1 MERGGG
7 HASYSEGQSRWGP
20 APEHLPAAPPPGG
33 SPAPSSRACARWLRS
48 CCSPSRGHFPA
59 DRGGDPSARGACAKS
74 GAMPAVGAWA
84 PRAVLWC
91 ALLCALG
98 TAPSQAG
105 ECKELESC
113 EKCIEGEASLNITDC
128 VWMFC
133 KESKKEG
140 TGSCVG
146 KGEPAKEAC
155 SFYNVTSMCEAPR
168 TTTKEPPH
176 PTTKETPKSP
186 TKEPEIFTPGTTA
199 SPPLTSF
206 PEFHSAGFDSASFI
220 GGIVLVLSIQAVIF
234 FVIKFL
240 RSKDSTYQTL
250 I

>member
-155 SFYNVTSMCEAPR
+155 SFYNVTSMCE
-168 TTTKEPPH
+168 
-176 PTTKETPKSP
+176 
-186 TKEPEIFTPGTTA
+186 GTTA